1 MATKWHLGETR
12 NYDRFKFVESNRD
25 INDNNVNK
33 IEQSILEIGI
43 QVPIVVND
51 NYEIIEGQHRFVALR
66 RNKLVVPYIISTSAS
81 EKYIARLQESKKW
94 NAIDFCRSLATK
106 GNIDCQIALELAE
119 EWHKHSK
126 GKMALARS
134 IEVLMDGKGYTGLL
148 TKLKNNDYK
157 VNIECGKAVY
167 DAIDLMSNLDMGT
180 TPYGNKITRTLK
192 RMYHEFNGLDIDAI
206 EHMTKNNYLKA
217 YSVEGDQFDYMA
229 AKYNKS
235 LKAIA

>member
-12 NYDRFKFVESNRD
+12 NYERFKFVESNRD

-94 NAIDFCRSLATK
+94 NAVDFCRSLATK
-106 GNIDCQIALELAE
+106 GNIDCQISLELAE
-119 EWHKHSK
+119 EWQKHSK
-126 GKMALARS
+126 GKMKIS
-134 IEVLMDGKGYTGLL
+134 STIELLMDGKGYTGVL
-148 TKLKNNDYK
+148 TKLKNNGYK
-157 VNIECGKAVY
+157 VNIDCGKTVY

-180 TPYGNKITRTLK
+180 TPYGQKIMRTLK
-192 RMYHEFNGLDIDAI
+192 RMYYEFNGLNLDAI
-206 EHMTKNNYLKA
+206 EHMTSNNYLKA
-217 YSVEGDQFDYMA
+217 YSAEGEQFEYMA

-235 LKAIA
+235 LKALA

>member
-51 NYEIIEGQHRFVALR
+51 KYEIIEGQHRFIALR

-94 NAIDFCRSLATK
+94 NAIDF
-106 GNIDCQIALELAE
+106 
-119 EWHKHSK
+119 
-126 GKMALARS
+126 
-134 IEVLMDGKGYTGLL
+134 
-148 TKLKNNDYK
+148 
-157 VNIECGKAVY
+157 
-167 DAIDLMSNLDMGT
+167 
-180 TPYGNKITRTLK
+180 
-192 RMYHEFNGLDIDAI
+192 
-206 EHMTKNNYLKA
+206 
-217 YSVEGDQFDYMA
+217 
-229 AKYNKS
+229 
-235 LKAIA
+235 

>member
-1 MATKWHLGETR
+1 MATKWHLGETK

-33 IEQSILEIGI
+33 IEKSILEIGI

-51 NYEIIEGQHRFVALR
+51 KYEIIEGQHRFVALR

-81 EKYIARLQESKKW
+81 DKYIARLQESKKW

-119 EWHKHSK
+119 EWNKHSK
-126 GKMALARS
+126 GKMKLART
-134 IEVLMDGKGYTGLL
+134 IELLMDGKGHTGLL

-157 VNIECGKAVY
+157 VNIECGKTVY
-167 DAIDLMSNLDMGT
+167 DAVDLMSNLDMGT
-180 TPYGNKITRTLK
+180 TPYGQKIIRTLK
-192 RMYHEFNGLDIDAI
+192 RMYNEFNGLDMDAI
-206 EHMTKNNYLKA
+206 EHMTRNNYLKA
-217 YSVEGDQFDYMA
+217 YSAEGEQFDYMA